1 MEASA
6 SRPFGRLPFSVS
18 ALGLGTAPLGNQF
31 RIVTEADSQ
40 AVFNESWDAG
50 IRYFDTAPMY
60 GHGLSEHRTGE
71 ALRLRPRRDY
81 ILSTKVGR
89 MLVPVRRAEVI
100 SPFWI
105 DPLPFQVTYDY
116 SYDGVM
122 RSIEDS
128 LQRLALEHIDIAFI
142 HDIDVFTHGPE
153 KQPIV
158 FRQAMEGAYKALHRL
173 REEGVLKA
181 IGVGMN
187 EWQACQEAL
196 EEADFDCF
204 LLAGRY
210 TLLEQD
216 ALNTFLPLC
225 RKRDVAIVLGG
236 CYNSGILATGAIEGA
251 HYNYGRAPQPIIDRV
266 VKIEAICKEFRV
278 PLKAAALQFVL
289 AHPAIPTV
297 LAGTRSASHMKEN
310 IALMSHEI
318 PSTFWDALRHS
329 NLIRPDAPTPDPA
342 VLQ

>member
-1 MEASA
+1 MDAST
-6 SRPFGRLPFSVS
+6 SRRFGRLPLSVT

-31 RIVTEADSQ
+31 RVVTEADSQ
-40 AVFNESWDAG
+40 AVFDEAWNAG

-60 GHGLSEHRTGE
+60 GHGLAEHRTGE
-71 ALRLRPRRDY
+71 ALRLRNRHDY

-89 MLVPVRRAEVI
+89 MLVPARREEVI
-100 SPFWI
+100 SPFWV
-105 DPLPFQVTYDY
+105 DPLPFQVSYDY

-122 RSIEDS
+122 RSVEDS
-128 LQRLALEHIDIAFI
+128 LQRLALEYIDIAFI

-153 KQPIV
+153 QQPVV

-187 EWQACQEAL
+187 EWQACQKAL

-216 ALNTFLPLC
+216 ALDSFLPLC
-225 RKRDVAIVLGG
+225 VERNVAIVLGG
-236 CYNSGILATGAIEGA
+236 CYNSGILGTGAIAGA
-251 HYNYGRAPQPIIDRV
+251 YYNYGPAPQPIIDRV
-266 VKIEAICKEFRV
+266 AKIESICREFSV
-278 PLKAAALQFVL
+278 SLKAAALQFVL

-297 LAGTRSASHMKEN
+297 LAGTRSAKHMKEN
-310 IALMSHEI
+310 IALLSQGI
-318 PSTFWDALRHS
+318 PAEFWDALRQS
-329 NLIRPDAPTPDPA
+329 DLIRPDAPTPASAA
-342 VLQ
+342 V